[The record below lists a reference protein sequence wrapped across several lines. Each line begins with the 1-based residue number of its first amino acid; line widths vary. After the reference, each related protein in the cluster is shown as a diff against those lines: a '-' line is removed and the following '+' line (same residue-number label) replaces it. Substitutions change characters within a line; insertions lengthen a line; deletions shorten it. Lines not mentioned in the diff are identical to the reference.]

1 MRKSYLQPEAESVS
15 IFYESN
21 VFQSGDG
28 AGTGKGSD
36 MLDPDETQNPF

>member
-1 MRKSYLQPEAESVS
+1 MRKTYLQPEAEAMS
-15 IFYESN
+15 IIYESN

-28 AGTGKGSD
+28 TGTGKGSD

>member
-1 MRKSYLQPEAESVS
+1 MRKTYLRPEAEAVS
-15 IFYESN
+15 IIYESN